1 MTPSSGVVTEVA
13 AIYLFDQASAAGAV
27 AR

>member
-1 MTPSSGVVTEVA
+1 MTPSSGVVTEAA